1 MSLIGRAGFLRYHG
15 CMSRFIGKVLKQRRF
30 RKLLLLL
37 IWFSIVLGVLVV
49 PVEQMGNGRIQTLGD
64 GIWWAVSTITTVGYG
79 DYVPVTPVGRL
90 IGIMLQI
97 VGAVMFGTLV
107 AMISMAVDKTQAEF
121 HWKRT
126 MERFD
131 HIEKILHHI
140 EKIESYSL
148 KNEQKK

>member
-1 MSLIGRAGFLRYHG
+1 
-15 CMSRFIGKVLKQRRF
+15 MSRFIEKVLKQRRF

-49 PVEQMGNGRIQTLGD
+49 PVEQMGNGRIQTYGD
-64 GIWWAVSTITTVGYG
+64 GIWWAVSTVTTVGYG
-79 DYVPVTPVGRL
+79 DYVPVTAAGRV
-90 IGIMLQI
+90 IGILLQI

-107 AMISMAVDKTQAEF
+107 AMISMAVDKTEAEF

-131 HIEKILHHI
+131 HLEKILHKI
-140 EKIESYSL
+140 EKMESFILKDEEKRKDSL
-148 KNEQKK
+148 